1 MQRRLSGISGMLNH
15 IQKDTYLE
23 AFYFARSYMK
33 RFHQGVIDG
42 KDAHDFAIDAL
53 MQDSDFKKL
62 VVKRRIIDAVR
73 REWGDARRAKGNRAN
88 RKPVQ
93 LPFSLSVT
101 DKISNFD
108 ECEELCKILK
118 NIGLDQREIEIAQ
131 GLIEGKFQQD
141 IASMLKVS
149 PARIGQIMQKM
160 GQKILKHYGENENA
174 TVGQM
179 KLVKLFKSG
188 EKK

>member
-1 MQRRLSGISGMLNH
+1 MLNT
-15 IQKDTYLE
+15 IEKNEYLK
-23 AFYFARSYMK
+23 ALRFAKFYMK
-33 RFHQGVIDG
+33 KFSTEIIDG
-42 KDAHDFAIDAL
+42 KDAHDFAIDSL
-53 MQDSDFKKL
+53 MQSKFKKI
-62 VVKRRIIDAVR
+62 VVQRRIIDAVR
-73 REWGDARRAKGNRAN
+73 REWGDPRRAKGIKGK
-88 RKPVQ
+88 RKPKQ
-93 LPFSLSVT
+93 LPLNLFTS
-101 DKISNFD
+101 DKISSFD

-149 PARIGQIMQKM
+149 PARISQIMQKM
-160 GQKILKHYGENENA
+160 GEKMLKHYEENENA